1 MARSM
6 PDLGGARI
14 ALLEGRMESELAEMV
29 RRFGGNP
36 VSAPALR
43 EDPIPSGDAVARFI
57 DALTARSLPFVI
69 LLTGAGVTAL
79 MREAETLGRLPELLE
94 GLERTTTI
102 CRGPKPSGVLA
113 KYGVTVDVRVPSP
126 HTTIDV
132 VEALA
137 LLLIDDRRVGL
148 VHYGE
153 RNDAVLSALQ
163 ARGAEVEELCLYEW
177 RLPVDLEPLQRL
189 IREIVAGDID
199 AVTFT
204 TQVHVR
210 HLLQVADDLHL
221 REPLVR
227 ALTHGTI
234 AAAIGPTCAAA
245 LEQAGIAPQVVA
257 DPPKMGPLLAALAG
271 HLATTRHQRARSPS

>member
-1 MARSM
+1 M
-6 PDLGGARI
+6 PDLAGARV
-14 ALLEGRMESELAEMV
+14 ALLEGRMESELADMV
-29 RRFGGNP
+29 RRYGGSP

-43 EDPIPSGDAVARFI
+43 EDRIPSGDAVARFI

-69 LLTGAGVTAL
+69 LFTGAGATAL
-79 MREAETLGRLPELLE
+79 MREADALGRLPELLD
-94 GLERTTTI
+94 GLERSTTI

-126 HTTIDV
+126 HTTADV

-153 RNDAVLSALQ
+153 RNAPVLAALEE
-163 ARGAEVEELCLYEW
+163 RGAQVEELCLYEW
-177 RLPVDLEPLQRL
+177 RLPVDLGPLQRL
-189 IREIVAGDID
+189 IHEIIEGDID
-199 AVTFT
+199 AVAFT

-210 HLLQVADDLHL
+210 HLLQVADDLKL
-221 REPLVR
+221 REPLLR
-227 ALTHGTI
+227 ALAENTT

-245 LEQAGIAPQVVA
+245 LEEVGIAPPVVA
-257 DPPKMGPLLAALAG
+257 DPPKIGPLLASLAD
-271 HLATTRHQRARSPS
+271 HLAKTRRQRQRTRPS